1 MKILLFHFWRGIF
14 PISHGP
20 TAMKS
25 LEDHNQ
31 GISEIHGQSQ
41 EKLLK
46 KKLSFDI
53 NSTKVS
59 KNLCYFEDLSAFW
72 GT

>member
-1 MKILLFHFWRGIF
+1 
-14 PISHGP
+14 
-20 TAMKS
+20 MKS

-46 KKLSFDI
+46 KKLSFDD